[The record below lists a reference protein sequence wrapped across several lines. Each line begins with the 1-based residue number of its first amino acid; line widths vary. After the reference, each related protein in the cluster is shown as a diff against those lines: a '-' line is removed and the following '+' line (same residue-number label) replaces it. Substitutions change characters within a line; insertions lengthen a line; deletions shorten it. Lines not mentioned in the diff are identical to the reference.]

1 MNIEEIIFKE
11 IKKLTRVKFDLNS
24 TIESLKIDS
33 LDLVILVSDIEKKYN
48 INILDDEE
56 LSNLKTVNDIV
67 KLFSKKI
74 NK

>member
-1 MNIEEIIFKE
+1 MNIEEVVLKE

-24 TIESLKIDS
+24 TIESLNVDS

-56 LSNLKTVNDIV
+56 LNNLKTVDDIV
-67 KLFSKKI
+67 KLFAKKI